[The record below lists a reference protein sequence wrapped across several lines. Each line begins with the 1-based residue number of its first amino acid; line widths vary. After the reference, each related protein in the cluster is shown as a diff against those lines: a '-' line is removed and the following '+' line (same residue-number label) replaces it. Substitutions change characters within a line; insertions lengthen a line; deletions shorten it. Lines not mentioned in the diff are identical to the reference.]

1 MDNVLTNDLALAF
14 QLVSDKEKKKNKK
27 LLKITKEI
35 VSNVLEVK
43 RLRKKRKRKQK
54 WEIAISLQL
63 WR

>member
-35 VSNVLEVK
+35 VSNVLEFK
-43 RLRKKRKRKQK
+43 RLRKKEKGYKNGK
-54 WEIAISLQL
+54 
-63 WR
+63 